1 MAEQISLFDGTQPFK
16 IDKPIRLIE
25 LFAGIGA
32 QAKALENLGVDFE
45 HYRICEFDKY
55 AVKSYNAIH
64 GTNFETSDITKITAN
79 DLSIVDT
86 DKYCYVMT
94 YSFPCQDLSNAG
106 NGKGMTKGRGTRSG
120 LLWEVE
126 RLLTETK
133 ELPQVLLME
142 NVPQVIGQKN
152 MPDFA
157 KWIAFLDG
165 LGYKSKYAL
174 LNAKDYG
181 IPQNR
186 ERCFMV
192 SILGDYFYEFPAKM
206 PLKKRLKDMLEE
218 RVDERYYLSDNAV
231 KGVLSTSFKS
241 GQLDNRVAHNVGIT
255 PLCARDYK
263 DPKLVVEEEP
273 KLIQVAQLTDKKY
286 NEMTGRVYS
295 GDGLCPTIRTMQGG
309 CLEPK
314 VSEPLALDEQNRCI
328 RKSHPCGCIVT
339 DGSSPKHNNRVIEPI
354 PNDGFNQRIR
364 ADSQCVGTITQNV
377 GADLKRNGQG
387 IIEPKILERFYANR
401 EPRVYD
407 EACPTLRSERTGLEV
422 VEPMDKYDLSDTMKR
437 YINSYNDKYKVSDG
451 NLIVNRE
458 IAVTKTT
465 REGCTRADSSDYIS
479 ADMEDN
485 KNIAGID
492 CVPYR
497 IRKLTPKECWRL
509 MGFTDADVDKAV
521 AVGISN
527 AQLYKQAGNSIVVQ
541 VLESI
546 FKQMI

>member
-1 MAEQISLFDGTQPFK
+1 MAQQISLFDGTQPLK

-25 LFAGIGA
+25 LFAGIGS
-32 QAKALENLGVDFE
+32 QAKALKNIGADFE

-64 GTNFETSDITKITAN
+64 GTSFEPSDITKITAD
-79 DLSIVDT
+79 DLGIEDT
-86 DKYCYVMT
+86 DKYCYIMT

-106 NGKGMTKGRGTRSG
+106 NGKGMTKGSGTRSG

-126 RLLTETK
+126 RLLTET
-133 ELPQVLLME
+133 ESLPQILVME
-142 NVPQVIGQKN
+142 NVPQVIGAKA
-152 MPDFA
+152 MPDFSQ
-157 KWIAFLDG
+157 WIAFLDE
-165 LGYKSKYAL
+165 LGYKSKYAV

-192 SILGDYFYEFPAKM
+192 SVLGDYFYEFPAKM

-218 RVDERYYLSDNAV
+218 RVDERYYLTDRALN
-231 KGVLSTSFKS
+231 GVLNTAFNCAK
-241 GQLDNRVAHNVGIT
+241 LDGRVAHNVGIT

-273 KLIQVAQLTDKKY
+273 KLMQVAQLTDKKY

-295 GDGLCPTIRTMQGG
+295 GDGLCPTIQTLQGG
-309 CLEPK
+309 CREPK

-328 RKSHPCGCIVT
+328 RKDGTCGCIVT

-354 PNDGFNQRIR
+354 IWDGFNQRIR
-364 ADSQCVGTITQNV
+364 TDSECVGTITQNV

-387 IIEPKILERFYANR
+387 VIE
-401 EPRVYD
+401 
-407 EACPTLRSERTGLEV
+407 T
-422 VEPMDKYDLSDTMKR
+422 MDKYDLSEKMKR
-437 YINSYNDKYKVSDG
+437 YINSYDEKYKVSDG
-451 NLIVNRE
+451 NLTINDE
-458 IAVTKTT
+458 IAVAKTT
-465 REGCTRADSSDYIS
+465 REGSTRADASDYIS

-485 KNIAGID
+485 KNIAGMD
-492 CVPYR
+492 CVPFR

-509 MGFTDADVDKAV
+509 MGFTDEDVDKAV

-541 VLESI
+541 VLEGI
-546 FKQMI
+546 FKQMF